1 MTKIVHVNWQSQRSF
16 VATTDEGGIAVVD
29 GSHSGKSMS
38 ASELLLAALGGCV
51 STTVLDILEKKRQQV
66 TGYEVRV
73 EGEQMPDWP
82 KSYTSIHV
90 TYRVTGIDIDR
101 AAVERAVY
109 LAETKYCTVA
119 GSLKPPITWTIEIV
133 SEPAPAPA

>member
-1 MTKIVHVNWQSQRSF
+1 MTTTVHVNWQSQRSF
-16 VATTDEGGIAVVD
+16 VATTDEGGVAVID

-66 TGYEVRV
+66 TGYEVLV
-73 EGEQMPDWP
+73 EGETMTDWP
-82 KSYTSIHV
+82 KSYTGIHI
-90 TYRVTGIDIDR
+90 TYRVRGIDIDR
-101 AAVERAVY
+101 AAVERAVV

-119 GSLKPPITWTIEIV
+119 GSLKPPISWTIEIL
-133 SEPAPAPA
+133 SEPTPATA